1 MALVPRRET
10 PAPPSLVPT
19 KLKQGKAH
27 SLAFRERIAI
37 AVHSAKTSDPKRPLS
52 EVAEMFAVD
61 RKTAYKYYQ
70 WWKQDRE
77 NGVDY
82 SNPDHLKK
90 SLLNPLTWKT
100 KNADR
105 AWEVRPHDWLETR
118 FRPRIAGREPADP
131 RELWTRLSKHL
142 ADLQTNHLPQY
153 TAADL
158 VIAVEKVASKGREVL
173 PRAEPP
179 LRLQSYYDPDTIEPV
194 YPLDYATHEAA
205 ATRTRRAAAEA
216 AAAAEAEA
224 DNRAIVPVAATSG
237 ALVVPPRSSR
247 AIVRRPDRA
256 NDRIIVFP
264 FMKDSVRKKLLEVQ
278 NLFKVKARLVRRKE
292 SKKAQEPPPPP
303 YTPLP
308 LRQDFRQVIVEGRY
322 ADVFPTRVN
331 QVAGQVGFLPE
342 VEQLWKKSGQDAV
355 MLPDAVSSG
364 AMRDTFWSFLPGW
377 NARRGEE
384 RSTIADYLATVTTLP
399 SPEDKLEFVIRL
411 AAHDFVMMHYI
422 RRHNYPVKQRIYG
435 DEISD
440 PTSLAEFAKDFP
452 PGVMFKNVTPLLRG
466 GNDDIKVN
474 GMLKETEEAARA
486 SMLTYPET
494 GNADKSHDDED
505 EKSGSQLMV
514 EKLMQVF
521 QNASLRDILKA
532 VFYDE
537 NDRKHKELDDFFSS
551 DADNSAMFD
560 RDYVNRKL
568 RIADGAQK
576 TARLTNLAR
585 AIYRALS
592 VHWTIQGMS
601 SSMTPLDVATH
612 IWFIVHHCKGQEH
625 WMDGKLRD
633 MKDPYVYG
641 YPPRS
646 IPISEDTSWRKTC

>member
-1 MALVPRRET
+1 
-10 PAPPSLVPT
+10 
-19 KLKQGKAH
+19 
-27 SLAFRERIAI
+27 
-37 AVHSAKTSDPKRPLS
+37 
-52 EVAEMFAVD
+52 MFAVD

-264 FMKDSVRKKLLEVQ
+264 FMKDS
-278 NLFKVKARLVRRKE
+278 
-292 SKKAQEPPPPP
+292 
-303 YTPLP
+303 
-308 LRQDFRQVIVEGRY
+308 
-322 ADVFPTRVN
+322 
-331 QVAGQVGFLPE
+331 
-342 VEQLWKKSGQDAV
+342 
-355 MLPDAVSSG
+355 
-364 AMRDTFWSFLPGW
+364 
-377 NARRGEE
+377 
-384 RSTIADYLATVTTLP
+384 
-399 SPEDKLEFVIRL
+399 
-411 AAHDFVMMHYI
+411 
-422 RRHNYPVKQRIYG
+422 RIYG

-514 EKLMQVF
+514 EKLMQV
-521 QNASLRDILKA
+521 
-532 VFYDE
+532 
-537 NDRKHKELDDFFSS
+537 
-551 DADNSAMFD
+551 
-560 RDYVNRKL
+560 DYVNRKL

>member
-331 QVAGQVGFLPE
+331 QVAGQR
-342 VEQLWKKSGQDAV
+342 
-355 MLPDAVSSG
+355 
-364 AMRDTFWSFLPGW
+364 RDEGHVLVLSAGLERAT
-377 NARRGEE
+377 GEE

>member
-1 MALVPRRET
+1 
-10 PAPPSLVPT
+10 
-19 KLKQGKAH
+19 
-27 SLAFRERIAI
+27 
-37 AVHSAKTSDPKRPLS
+37 
-52 EVAEMFAVD
+52 
-61 RKTAYKYYQ
+61 
-70 WWKQDRE
+70 
-77 NGVDY
+77 
-82 SNPDHLKK
+82 
-90 SLLNPLTWKT
+90 
-100 KNADR
+100 
-105 AWEVRPHDWLETR
+105 
-118 FRPRIAGREPADP
+118 
-131 RELWTRLSKHL
+131 
-142 ADLQTNHLPQY
+142 
-153 TAADL
+153 
-158 VIAVEKVASKGREVL
+158 
-173 PRAEPP
+173 
-179 LRLQSYYDPDTIEPV
+179 
-194 YPLDYATHEAA
+194 
-205 ATRTRRAAAEA
+205 
-216 AAAAEAEA
+216 
-224 DNRAIVPVAATSG
+224 
-237 ALVVPPRSSR
+237 
-247 AIVRRPDRA
+247 
-256 NDRIIVFP
+256 
-264 FMKDSVRKKLLEVQ
+264 
-278 NLFKVKARLVRRKE
+278 
-292 SKKAQEPPPPP
+292 
-303 YTPLP
+303 
-308 LRQDFRQVIVEGRY
+308 
-322 ADVFPTRVN
+322 
-331 QVAGQVGFLPE
+331 
-342 VEQLWKKSGQDAV
+342 
-355 MLPDAVSSG
+355 
-364 AMRDTFWSFLPGW
+364 
-377 NARRGEE
+377 
-384 RSTIADYLATVTTLP
+384 
-399 SPEDKLEFVIRL
+399 
-411 AAHDFVMMHYI
+411 MMHYI

-641 YPPRS
+641 YPPKIDPDFRGHVLAKDVLTHFRTKSGVSRTEAKEDAETIQEVSAWSAADVLLPVRRGCMAQFVDGKYEDPSKERQKESRVGREYEDPSEEPRTESSVGRS
-646 IPISEDTSWRKTC
+646 LTYRDYTNAAPITDAYPGKAGRQGMDFRVPVRRTCETEKNAESGHVREVWTQDADIRVGAKIVKCKRKQASDYHDRDEVEVRLMGRDDWVEAVVVSAPALGAVHNPWIGVTVPGDPNVKYVTVNRVRDRTERRVLAAERARRAMDENENARKALVAKRAETGRARGRRRTKRGGGYGTRATPVATSSCCSSSEEGRTRWRCSGRPRGSSRA